1 MPLRE
6 VAQRRALVYDVWEAE
21 SLPGEEPIMRAAI
34 VATTLTLAL
43 SGCASS
49 DAGFPSLREAPRD
62 TIANTDAAHWAAV
75 EAEVTAAGQE
85 VRSNPRSAPAS
96 ATQSPGEFLD
106 EAREDLDEARQSHE
120 PN

>member
-1 MPLRE
+1 
-6 VAQRRALVYDVWEAE
+6 
-21 SLPGEEPIMRAAI
+21 MRAVI
-34 VATTLTLAL
+34 VATTLTLGLA
-43 SGCASS
+43 GCASS
-49 DAGFPSLREAPRD
+49 DAGFPSLREVPRD

-75 EAEVTAAGQE
+75 EADMKAAGQE

-96 ATQSPGEFLD
+96 ATQSPAEFLD